1 MNKKLIGSIFA
12 LALMSTEA
20 FADEPVCTGATTT
33 TYVDL
38 SDQRT
43 VERMRARPTF
53 TVPAGTPQCAAIGFN
68 THDTISDE
76 HRAQTRVGALNFVCT
91 PAMVEAMRERFVV
104 AGTCRFED
112 GTTVRW
118 QAQPRPQD

>member
-20 FADEPVCTGATTT
+20 VAAEPVCTGATTT

-38 SDQRT
+38 SNQRT

-53 TVPAGTPQCAAIGFN
+53 TVPEGTPQCAAIGFN
-68 THDTISDE
+68 INDTISEE
-76 HRAQTRVGALNFVCT
+76 HRALTRVGALNLVCA
-91 PAMVEAMRERFVV
+91 PSVVEAMRGRFVYE
-104 AGTCRFED
+104 GTCRFED

-118 QAQPRPQD
+118 RAQPRPQD